1 MMKRRNFMGTSGLFA
16 MSSIVNGSPL
26 KAKEQLQ
33 EKQRS
38 NSNRMKILSIAGYK
52 PQELLEK
59 YRQFL
64 FDDFIPFMDKYIID
78 HEMGGFMCNSDRSG
92 KNITTNKRAWYDGRG
107 IWVYSFLYNNLKKD
121 PSYLEVAKKT
131 VDFVLRI
138 RPDGRKLWPASY
150 TRDGKGLTDIPV
162 DIYGDLFIAEGL
174 AEFSKASGD
183 TKYWDIA
190 KEIMIDCLKLY
201 DSDDFNYIVDYGPK
215 APVVHAPRVVGSWMV
230 LIRTS
235 YCLLS
240 HKPDTEIEKIAGRC
254 IDALMN
260 HHYNSEFGLINEV
273 MNHDLTRPEGPFSQF
288 VYTGHDIETTWM
300 VMFDAIRRKDN
311 KLFES
316 AIEKFKR
323 HVEVAWDD
331 VYGGVFRCLENVN
344 NNTWQV
350 DKVLWEQ
357 AEVLI
362 GTLLLIEHTGDPWA
376 FQWFEK
382 TFNYVM
388 ENYPLKKY
396 GYSLWNIGGDR
407 KMTFVKEGIR
417 IENYHHPRHLLLNI
431 LSLERIINAGGK
443 VVPV

>member
-1 MMKRRNFMGTSGLFA
+1 MKRRNFIGTSGLFA
-16 MSSIVNGSPL
+16 MSSIVNGSSL
-26 KAKEQLQ
+26 KMKEQLQ
-33 EKQRS
+33 EKQHS
-38 NSNRMKILSIAGYK
+38 NSKGMKITSIAGYK

-64 FDDFIPFMDKYIID
+64 FDDFLPFMDKYIID
-78 HEMGGFMCNSDRSG
+78 HELGGFMCNTDRSG

-121 PSYLEVAKKT
+121 PAYLETAKKT

-138 RPDGRKLWPASY
+138 KPDDKKLWPASY
-150 TRDGKGLTDIPV
+150 TRDGKGLTDIPI

-190 KEIMIDCLKLY
+190 KEILINCLNLY
-201 DSDDFNYIVDYGPK
+201 DSDDFNFIVDYGPK
-215 APVVHAPRVVGSWMV
+215 APVVPAPRVVGSWMV
-230 LIRTS
+230 FIRTS
-235 YCLLS
+235 YCLLN
-240 HKPDTEIEKIAGRC
+240 HKPDTEIEKIINRC

-273 MNHDLTRPEGPFSQF
+273 MNHDLTRSEGPFSQF
-288 VYTGHDIETTWM
+288 VYTGHDIETMWM
-300 VMFDAIRRKDN
+300 VMFDAIRRKDS
-311 KLFES
+311 KLFED

-344 NNTWQV
+344 NNIWQV

-382 TFNYVM
+382 TFKYVM

-407 KMTFVKEGIR
+407 KMTFIKEGIR
-417 IENYHHPRHLLLNI
+417 IENYHHPRHLMLNI

-443 VVPV
+443 VEPV

>member
-1 MMKRRNFMGTSGLFA
+1 MMKRRNFIGTSGLFA

-26 KAKEQLQ
+26 KMKEQLQ
-33 EKQRS
+33 EKQHS
-38 NSNRMKILSIAGYK
+38 NSKGMKITSIAGYK

-59 YRQFL
+59 YRHFL
-64 FDDFIPFMDKYIID
+64 FDDFLPFMDKYIID
-78 HEMGGFMCNSDRSG
+78 HELGGFMCNSDRSG
-92 KNITTNKRAWYDGRG
+92 KNITTSKRAWYDGRG
-107 IWVYSFLYNNLKKD
+107 IWVYSFLFNNLKTD
-121 PSYLEVAKKT
+121 PAYLEVAKKT

-138 RPDGRKLWPASY
+138 RPDDRKLWPASY

-174 AEFSKASGD
+174 AEFSKASGE

-190 KEIMIDCLKLY
+190 KEILINCLNLY
-201 DSDDFNYIVDYGPK
+201 DSDDFNFIVDYGPK
-215 APVVHAPRVVGSWMV
+215 APVVPAPRVVGSWMV
-230 LIRTS
+230 FIRTS
-235 YCLLS
+235 YCLLN
-240 HKPDTEIEKIAGRC
+240 HKPDTEIEKIINRC
-254 IDALMN
+254 IDALMI

-288 VYTGHDIETTWM
+288 VYTGHDIETMWM

-344 NNTWQV
+344 NNIWQV

-382 TFNYVM
+382 TFKYVM

-407 KMTFVKEGIR
+407 KMTFVKESIR
-417 IENYHHPRHLLLNI
+417 IENYHHPRHLMLNI